1 MKIKITNREKE
12 DLKTIIKLL
21 ESDSEENILLGI
33 SLVKKYRRF
42 YKYMLIYDYNLVTP
56 ILCKDDLIDPFDDD
70 LAIFKFSALM
80 KDEDRYGILYFLE
93 SVVNEVD
100 CFYQK

>member
-1 MKIKITNREKE
+1 MRIKITETERTE
-12 DLKTIIKLL
+12 L
-21 ESDSEENILLGI
+21 ENILSLISNEVQESYKLGI
-33 SLVKKYRRF
+33 NLLKKY
-42 YKYMLIYDYNLVTP
+42 KNYNLVTP